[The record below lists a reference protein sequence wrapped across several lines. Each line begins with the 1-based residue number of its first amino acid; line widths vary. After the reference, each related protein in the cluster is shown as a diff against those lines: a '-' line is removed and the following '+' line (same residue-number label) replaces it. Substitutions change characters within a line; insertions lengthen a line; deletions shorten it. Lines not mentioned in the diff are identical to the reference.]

1 MTNKSKQKH
10 LQYIGTVVQSKGL
23 KGEIKIAFEPDFM
36 TFLDYQQPT
45 HLYIANKMAKVPYFV
60 QAISKPD
67 GKGLYT
73 LSLEEVD
80 SKEMAEQLNRK
91 EVFFET
97 KLLEKFWDEHPE
109 LEEEDESWDFLIG
122 YTLIDS
128 DDNRIGTIANI
139 YSVGESELASVE
151 YQGREVLVP
160 LHESLVVLLDEDEEI
175 LVMELPEGILEL

>member
-1 MTNKSKQKH
+1 MKKIIYSSRFTIPELPCGEQLVIN
-10 LQYIGTVVQSKGL
+10 L
-23 KGEIKIAFEPDFM
+23 KIDK
-36 TFLDYQQPT
+36 
-45 HLYIANKMAKVPYFV
+45 
-60 QAISKPD
+60 
-67 GKGLYT
+67 
-73 LSLEEVD
+73 
-80 SKEMAEQLNRK
+80 EQLNRK

-109 LEEEDESWDFLIG
+109 LEEENESWDFLIG